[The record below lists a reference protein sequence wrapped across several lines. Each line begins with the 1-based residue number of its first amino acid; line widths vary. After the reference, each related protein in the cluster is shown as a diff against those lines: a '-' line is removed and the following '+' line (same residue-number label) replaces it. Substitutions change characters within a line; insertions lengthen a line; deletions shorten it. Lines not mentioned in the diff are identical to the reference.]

1 MEARDVVSVIMADVE
16 ETARR
21 LLTKLDTTSWFQQ
34 SLKDD
39 SDMEPPAKIS
49 VEYCVDSRRK
59 QKIFYHQLQVIRF
72 LLEFLEQSDTT
83 HWVEGSAQVAGNKM
97 SEVKQQWK
105 SLKGEYL
112 QQNEKIQELIAQVL
126 QKVEALQK
134 KKLLLN
140 NILNQYQIQKK
151 ATEKQQQQKI
161 LEGLVGELGEKV
173 KNCDLHI
180 QLLESEVEK
189 HQADANIWLDKVNR
203 DLELCQLLDILQGVK
218 LVSAHDDKLV
228 LDLQT
233 NDTTLMP
240 KPQPLRLFV
249 CWMPEGGIRIQSD
262 CDVFCPA
269 EILLADDLKSMTTA
283 LLEIQ
288 QCYQSQV
295 KLLSELQTLKDR
307 YAIDWLPKERKLLY
321 LKAKVIYTL
330 FVQAGYPTS
339 GRVQLLSVAN
349 SKGSADPSVIKPP
362 QENPSLSN
370 WLAYLCLQTSD

>member
-1 MEARDVVSVIMADVE
+1 MNN
-16 ETARR
+16 
-21 LLTKLDTTSWFQQ
+21 
-34 SLKDD
+34 
-39 SDMEPPAKIS
+39 
-49 VEYCVDSRRK
+49 RRK
-59 QKIFYHQLQVIRF
+59 QKIICNQLRTIRF
-72 LLEFLEQSDTT
+72 LLEFLEHADATPSA
-83 HWVEGSAQVAGNKM
+83 EGSARVAGKQM
-97 SEVKQQWK
+97 SAVKQQWK

-126 QKVEALQK
+126 QKLEALQK
-134 KKLLLN
+134 KKCLLANMLH
-140 NILNQYQIQKK
+140 QYQIQKE
-151 ATEKQQQQKI
+151 ATEKQQQQKM

-173 KNCDLHI
+173 QKCDSQI
-180 QLLESEVEK
+180 QLLESEVQN
-189 HQADANIWLDKVNR
+189 HQADANTWLEMVNS
-203 DLELCQLLDILQGVK
+203 DLELCQLLDTLQGVK

-228 LDLQT
+228 LDLQA
-233 NDTTLMP
+233 NDCTLMP
-240 KPQPLRLFV
+240 EPQLLRLCV
-249 CWMPEGGIRIQSD
+249 CWMPEGGIKIHSD

-288 QCYQSQV
+288 QCFQSQAQ
-295 KLLSELQTLKDR
+295 LLCELQTLKDR

-321 LKAKVIYTL
+321 LKATVVYTL
-330 FVQAGYPTS
+330 FVQAGYPTN